1 MIKKAELG
9 KEIVV
14 TVVNKIGIL
23 ADMSKLF
30 AEHGINIQA
39 LAGYALNNEAKIMV
53 VTDDNL
59 RAAEALNKA
68 GYKSLK
74 ESEVVL
80 VALENKPGA
89 LKLITGKL
97 AEQGIDLKSV
107 YGTACSEGCPATLV
121 ITTSDNE
128 KALVAFKK

>member
-1 MIKKAELG
+1 MIKRAELA

-14 TVVNKIGIL
+14 TMVNKIGVL
-23 ADMSKLF
+23 ADMSKLLS
-30 AEHGINIQA
+30 EHGINIQA
-39 LAGYALNNEAKIMV
+39 VAGYALNNEAKIMV

-59 RAAEALNKA
+59 RASEAFKKA

-89 LKLITGKL
+89 LQLITGKL
-97 AEQGIDLKSV
+97 AEQGIDIKSV
-107 YGTACSEGCPATLV
+107 YGTACSEGCPATIVL
-121 ITTSDNE
+121 TTSDNE